1 MTMPHRIHFDAANGF
16 DAATDE
22 PLLISGL
29 RAGYALP
36 YECATG
42 TCGSCR
48 TQIIEGAVVVRW
60 PDAPGLPETKRQEG
74 HVLLCQALPQSDC
87 RLPDALC
94 KSRDASLPP
103 VRIVK
108 GRASAEK

>member
-36 YECATG
+36 Y
-42 TCGSCR
+42 
-48 TQIIEGAVVVRW
+48 VLH
-60 PDAPGLPETKRQEG
+60 PGRSYG
-74 HVLLCQALPQSDC
+74 
-87 RLPDALC
+87 RL
-94 KSRDASLPP
+94 
-103 VRIVK
+103 
-108 GRASAEK
+108 